1 MSTSTNNFS
10 VAQGQFPTQHALGAF
25 ARAQA
30 AWAEHGVA
38 TFPVK
43 EDKISAIKHYARV
56 GLPASAVLARK
67 FTDAPGL
74 GFIAGKRSRITVLD
88 VDTTDER
95 VLADALARHGV
106 SPLIMRTG
114 SRKFHA
120 YFRFNGE
127 LRRIRPWGT
136 DLPIDIIGA
145 PATGLA
151 SVVVAPPSVVTN
163 GTYEIIQGDLDDLE
177 RLPVAKGLILD
188 RLQRQRS
195 EPKLKHG
202 DTETGLVH
210 EPRRNISLWEHCMRT
225 AKSCGNLDT
234 LIDAARGFNAK
245 CVPVLTDEEVV
256 KTAISA
262 WGYEERDLN
271 MFGGHGAVI
280 SAALC
285 NDLID
290 GGDNGQDA
298 MILLLFL
305 RGNNLPWANFMV
317 TNTLAQ
323 KFGWT
328 EKRFA
333 AARRRLIELGL
344 LKQTKAAWR
353 RSPALFEFPKQK
365 KA

>member
-1 MSTSTNNFS
+1 
-10 VAQGQFPTQHALGAF
+10 
-25 ARAQA
+25 
-30 AWAEHGVA
+30 
-38 TFPVK
+38 
-43 EDKISAIKHYARV
+43 
-56 GLPASAVLARK
+56 VLARK

-95 VLADALARHGV
+95 VLADALVRHGA
-106 SPLIMRTG
+106 SPLIVRTASG
-114 SRKFHA
+114 KYHA
-120 YFRFNGE
+120 YFRYNGE
-127 LRRIRPWGT
+127 VRRIRPWKSEG
-136 DLPIDIIGA
+136 LPIDIIGA

-151 SVVVAPPSVVTN
+151 SVAVAPPSVVVK
-163 GTYEIIQGDLDDLE
+163 GTYEIIQGHLDDLD
-177 RLPVAKGLILD
+177 RLPVAKGLIVD
-188 RLQRQRS
+188 PPKRQPRS
-195 EPKLKHG
+195 PEPKHVG
-202 DTETGLVH
+202 DTDTVLVH
-210 EPRRNISLWEHCMRT
+210 EGRRNESLWDHCMR
-225 AKSCGNLDT
+225 AANSCDSLDT
-234 LIDAARGFNAK
+234 LIDAARAFNAK
-245 CVPVLTDEEVV
+245 CVPSLADAEVV
-256 KTAISA
+256 KTAASA
-262 WGYEERDLN
+262 WGYEERGLN
-271 MFGGHGAVI
+271 LFGEHGAVI
-280 SAALC
+280 SAELC

-305 RGNNLPWANFMV
+305 RSNNLPWANFMV

-365 KA
+365 A